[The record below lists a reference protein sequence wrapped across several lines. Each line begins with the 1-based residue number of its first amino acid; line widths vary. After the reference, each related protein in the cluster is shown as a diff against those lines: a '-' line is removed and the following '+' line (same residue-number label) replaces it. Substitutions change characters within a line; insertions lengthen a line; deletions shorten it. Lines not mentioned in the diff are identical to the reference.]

1 MEVLIIDDDRELRST
16 VADILQEAGHQVAS
30 ATSAEEALVRLKS
43 GYRPAL
49 IIIDYLMPR
58 MSGVQFLAT
67 CRLDPALQQIP
78 AVLISGTTPDAA
90 SVARTG
96 AAAAL
101 QKPFS
106 PEALLALVDRLT
118 GGGGGGGGSPPVA

>member
-1 MEVLIIDDDRELRST
+1 VEVLVIDDDEDIRNT
-16 VADILQEAGHQVAS
+16 VTEILEHDGHEVSA
-30 ATSAEEALVRLKS
+30 ATSGEEALLRLKS
-43 GYRPAL
+43 GYRPGL
-49 IIIDYLMPR
+49 IIIDYLMHR

-78 AVLISGTTPDAA
+78 AVLISGFKPDDAT
-90 SVARTG
+90 VARTG

-106 PEALLALVDRLT
+106 PQELIAVVNRLT
-118 GGGGGGGGSPPVA
+118 PPS